1 MMTHKQLKQKAL
13 SNIDVKKEYNDLTL
27 EFSLLNQMLLA
38 RNNIGLSQT
47 EVAKRMGTKQTAI
60 TRLESSLVSG
70 KLSPSLA
77 TISKYA
83 NAVNCD
89 IDIKF
94 IQRSPLHE

>member
-1 MMTHKQLKQKAL
+1 MITHKQLKQKAL
-13 SNIDVKKEYNDLTL
+13 ANADVKQQYDDLKL
-27 EFSLLNQMLLA
+27 EFNLLNQMLLA

-60 TRLESSLVSG
+60 TRLESSLASG

-89 IDIKF
+89 VDIKF
-94 IQRSPLHE
+94 IQR